1 MTYLLMHTIINC
13 FLTTEF
19 SCKSDLYFDASIN
32 SCNWPSQVICEN
44 DENFRQSTTAKTTTT
59 TQSNSRGGPVMRGSI
74 EKSNDQTPTT
84 MAKPK
89 KQNED
94 QFT

>member
-32 SCNWPSQVICEN
+32 SCNWPSQVNCEN
-44 DENFRQSTTAKTTTT
+44 DENFRQSTTAFPTTTAK

-74 EKSNDQTPTT
+74 EKSNDQTT
-84 MAKPK
+84 AKPK

>member
-13 FLTTEF
+13 FLTIEF

-32 SCNWPSQVICEN
+32 SCNWPSQVNCEN
-44 DENFRQSTTAKTTTT
+44 DENFRQTTTT

-74 EKSNDQTPTT
+74 EKSNDQTT
-84 MAKPK
+84 AKPK